1 MTVAVPASLP
11 GLSWF
16 PQGAAAPFLPRWQV
30 RCISAPPESFGDT
43 WRKLALDKPIDGM
56 GVCLYSFV
64 AEQYKLS
71 QMAYELP
78 GQRSETVRRAN
89 LSAILR
95 ELHNRGPVSRSELGA
110 RTGLTRSAVRGLI
123 GELALSGLVSE
134 QRGTPQGTPGR
145 PSPLVRPSPR
155 GGIVLAL
162 EIAVDSL
169 AVAAVGIGGD
179 VLDVVR
185 LDRPRD
191 RSTVDETIADLAAL
205 ARAVQRRLPDTD
217 GMIGIGV
224 AIVGI
229 VRRDTG
235 VVSMAPNLGWRN
247 VPLADRLADALGTSL
262 PIAVANEADL
272 GALAE
277 LRRGAAVGSE
287 HVVFIS
293 GEVGV
298 GGGLIVDGKQLT
310 GAGGYAGEVGHM
322 PVNPNGRTCRCG
334 SVGCWETEVG
344 EGALLRRAG
353 HPPDAGRDEVE
364 AVLREAAAGS
374 PDVLEALD
382 AVGRWLGFGLAG
394 LVNVFNPQVV
404 VLGGLFGRIHPFVET
419 TLGAELDRLVLPQTR
434 EAVRVLPAALGVDAP
449 LLGAAELAFEPLLAD
464 PSLWTRPAVATA

>member
-1 MTVAVPASLP
+1 
-11 GLSWF
+11 
-16 PQGAAAPFLPRWQV
+16 
-30 RCISAPPESFGDT
+30 
-43 WRKLALDKPIDGM
+43 
-56 GVCLYSFV
+56 
-64 AEQYKLS
+64 
-71 QMAYELP
+71 MAYELP

-95 ELHNRGPVSRSELGA
+95 ELHNRGPVSRSELVT
-110 RTGLTRSAVRGLI
+110 RTGLTRSAIRGLI
-123 GELALSGLVSE
+123 GELAVSGLVSE
-134 QRGTPQGTPGR
+134 ERGTPQGNPGR

-169 AVAAVGIGGD
+169 AVAAVGIGGE
-179 VLDVVR
+179 VIDVVR

-191 RSTVDETIADLAAL
+191 RSSVDETIADLAAL
-205 ARAVQRRLPDTD
+205 ARAVLRRLPDTE

-229 VRRDTG
+229 VRRDAGIVT
-235 VVSMAPNLGWRN
+235 MAPNLGWRD
-247 VPLADRLADALGTSL
+247 VALAERVADALGTSL

-277 LRRGAAVGSE
+277 LRRGVAVGAE
-287 HVVFIS
+287 HVLFIS

-298 GGGLIVDGKQLT
+298 GGSLIVDGKQLT
-310 GAGGYAGEVGHM
+310 GADGYAGEVGHM

-334 SVGCWETEVG
+334 SVGCWETEIG

-353 HPPDAGRDEVE
+353 HPPDAGREEVE
-364 AVLREAAAGS
+364 AVLGEAAAGS
-374 PDVLEALD
+374 PEVREALE

-404 VLGGLFGRIHPFVET
+404 VLGGLFGRIHPFVEA
-419 TLGAELDRLVLPQTR
+419 TLGAQLDRLALPQTR
-434 EAVRVLPAALGVDAP
+434 DALRVVPAALGVDAP